1 MNDPITAVRTYAC
14 AKSRAARDR
23 WLAHRAE
30 AGMPVFRIADKH
42 GEPPGAFMR
51 QFQKAQNKS
60 G

>member
-14 AKSRAARDR
+14 EKSRAARDR

-51 QFQKAQNKS
+51 QWAKARK
-60 G
+60 